1 MPIIDLHQENFS
13 DIEAAAQV
21 LLRGFEGLTPAWSTI
36 EAAREEVLE
45 CTMPEGIARAYLD
58 ETGRL
63 LGWIGGRS
71 EYDGHVWELHPL
83 VVDPDYQ
90 GQGIGSALVADF
102 ERQVAARQ
110 GLTILLGTDDETN
123 RTNLGGAEVYPEV
136 WRAIAGL
143 ENRHHHP
150 FEFYQKQGFVV
161 VGIIPDANGLG
172 KPDILMAK
180 RVVPPESDQLYR
192 AH

>member
-1 MPIIDLHQENFS
+1 MPIIDLRRENINH
-13 DIEAAAQV
+13 IEAAAQV
-21 LLRGFEGLTPAWSTI
+21 LWRGFQEISLGWPTI

-45 CTMPEGIARAYLD
+45 CTAPEGIARAYLD
-58 ETGRL
+58 DQGRL

-83 VVDPDYQ
+83 VVDPDSQ

-102 ERQVAARQ
+102 ELQVAARQ
-110 GLTILLGTDDETN
+110 GLTIMLGTDDETN
-123 RTNLGGAEVYPEV
+123 RTSLGGAEVYPEV

-143 ENRHHHP
+143 ENRQRHP

-161 VGIIPDANGLG
+161 VGIIPDANGYG

-180 RVVPPESDQLYR
+180 RVRQIKQ
-192 AH
+192 